1 MANESDPNHRPGWW
15 HRLWHRPKNK
25 WLLGI
30 PLGGFAMFVV
40 GSAFVIGSQVAIHYT
55 GTNEFCGTA
64 CHSHAAFVDPEWKDS
79 PHYKNP
85 TGMQAG
91 CHDCHIP
98 KEYPDLLFVKTKSG
112 ILDSYGEFVTHVIST
127 REKFEAN
134 RARLAEEVWAY
145 MKSNDSREC
154 RSCHKDKN
162 FILANQKK
170 EAAKAH
176 VEGPKEGKTCID
188 CHKGIA
194 HKTPDEVAEE
204 ERAKASNQ
212 PSVQRP
218 SADGA

>member
-15 HRLWHRPKNK
+15 RRLWHRPTNK

-98 KEYPDLLFVKTKSG
+98 KEYPDLLFVKAKSG

>member
-1 MANESDPNHRPGWW
+1 MANESDPNPRPGWW

>member
-1 MANESDPNHRPGWW
+1 MANKAAPSDKPSWW
-15 HRLWHRPKNK
+15 HRLWHPPKRK

-30 PLGGFAMFVV
+30 PLGGFAMFAV
-40 GSAFVIGSQVAIHYT
+40 GATFIIGSQVAIHYT

-64 CHSHAAFVDPEWKDS
+64 CHSHAQFVDPEWKDS

-85 TGMQAG
+85 AGMQAG

-98 KEYPDLLFVKTKSG
+98 NEYPDLLFVKARSG
-112 ILDSYGEFVTHVIST
+112 IVDGYGEFITRVIST

-134 RARLAEEVWAY
+134 RARLAEEVWSY

-154 RSCHKDKN
+154 RSCHSDEH
-162 FILANQKK
+162 FILANQRP
-170 EAAKAH
+170 EAQSAH
-176 VEGPKEGKTCID
+176 VAGPKEGKTCID

-204 ERAKASNQ
+204 VAEEESPA
-212 PSVQRP
+212 PSDDP
-218 SADGA
+218 SA